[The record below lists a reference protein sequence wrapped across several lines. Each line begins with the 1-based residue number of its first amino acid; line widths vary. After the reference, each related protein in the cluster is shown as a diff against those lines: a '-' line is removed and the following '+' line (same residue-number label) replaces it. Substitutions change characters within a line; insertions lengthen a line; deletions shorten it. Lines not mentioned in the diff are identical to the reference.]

1 MSIKSIPINITMKKI
16 LRITSVDKDKNAT
29 FKSINYEIA
38 YICKDH
44 EFTKKY
50 EFKDNDIFF
59 INSDCSIPRFKL
71 KAFCEKN
78 NCKITRDITK
88 ATAIFVSSDI
98 VEKETTRNNWTAA
111 IQADNFKDYLK
122 RSYPDDKH
130 AIDLVKLLDLCTDI
144 DMVLAS
150 EYLFKELSTKFSK
163 LQPFSED
170 HTYQLCSLDNYNKLD
185 YIITHPY
192 VYHQDDLL
200 KIINGSIVMDTE
212 MYDQIS
218 NMFKSKDNNDTKLAM
233 ELIANL
239 DYDACAVYI
248 LLLFKNFG
256 SKMWDS
262 GYRHHVNFKSLL
274 NYFDVNNRYHIG
286 RIDLDDVVTRLK
298 NKNLLTDDVLKI
310 LMPIAEEEIKDY
322 RPFTHFKVKEIEFQL
337 EEDKEEEEDEE
348 FVNTDEEPAF

>member
-71 KAFCEKN
+71 KTFCENN
-78 NCKITRDITK
+78 NCKVTRDITK
-88 ATAIFVSSDI
+88 ATAIFVSSDL
-98 VEKETTRNNWTAA
+98 VEKETKRSNYVDAVK
-111 IQADNFKDYLK
+111 ADEFKDHLI
-122 RSYPDDKH
+122 RCYPNDRY
-130 AIDLVKLLDLCTDI
+130 ATDLVKLLNLCTDI
-144 DMVLAS
+144 DTVLAS
-150 EYLFKELSTKFSK
+150 SYQFKELSSK
-163 LQPFSED
+163 ISNLKPFSESF
-170 HTYQLCSLDNYNKLD
+170 HYKLCSLDNYNKLN
-185 YIITHPY
+185 YIITHPNA
-192 VYHQDDLL
+192 YHQDDLL

-218 NMFKSKDNNDTKLAM
+218 NMLKSTDNNDTKLAM

-239 DYDACAVYI
+239 DYDSCAVYI

-256 SKMWDS
+256 SKMWES

-274 NYFDVNNRYHIG
+274 NYFDLNERYSIT

-322 RPFTHFKVKEIEFQL
+322 RPFNHFKVKEIEFQL

>member
-16 LRITSVDKDKNAT
+16 LRITSVDKDNNDIL
-29 FKSINYEIA
+29 KSINYEIA
-38 YICKDH
+38 YICKNH

-50 EFKDNDIFF
+50 EFKDDDVFF

-88 ATAIFVSSDI
+88 ATTIFASSDL
-98 VEKETTRNNWTAA
+98 VEKETTRTNWTAA
-111 IQADNFKDYLK
+111 IQADNFKDHLK
-122 RSYPDDKH
+122 RSYPDNKH

-150 EYLFKELSTKFSK
+150 EYLFKVLSTKFSK
-163 LQPFSED
+163 LQPFSMD

-185 YIITHPY
+185 YIITHPNLC
-192 VYHQDDLL
+192 HQDDLL

-212 MYDQIS
+212 MYDQIT

-298 NKNLLTDDVLKI
+298 NKNLLTDDILKI

-337 EEDKEEEEDEE
+337 DEDEEEEDEE

>member
-1 MSIKSIPINITMKKI
+1 MKKI
-16 LRITSVDKDKNAT
+16 LKITSVDKDENDI

-50 EFKDNDIFF
+50 EFKDNDVFY

-71 KAFCEKN
+71 KTFCENN
-78 NCKITRDITK
+78 NCKVTRDITK
-88 ATAIFVSSDI
+88 ATALFASSDLI
-98 VEKETTRNNWTAA
+98 KKETTSTNWTAA
-111 IQADNFKDYLK
+111 IQADIFKDHLK
-122 RSYPDDKH
+122 RFYPNDKH
-130 AIDLVKLLDLCTDI
+130 AIDLVNLLDYKTDI
-144 DMVLAS
+144 DMVLARKN
-150 EYLFKELSTKFSK
+150 LFEKLSTKFSK
-163 LQPFSED
+163 LQPFSEAHD
-170 HTYQLCSLDNYNKLD
+170 YQLCSLDNYNKLD
-185 YIITHPY
+185 YIITHPN

-218 NMFKSKDNNDTKLAM
+218 NMLESNDNNDTKLAM

-274 NYFDVNNRYHIG
+274 NYFDVNQKYSIN
-286 RIDLDDVVTRLK
+286 RIDLDDIVTRLK

-322 RPFTHFKVKEIEFQL
+322 VVTRLKNKRPFTHFKVKEIEFQL
-337 EEDKEEEEDEE
+337 DEDKEEEDEE
-348 FVNTDEEPAF
+348 FVNTDEEPAY